1 MTLSASDE
9 RTGAVRVDELARR
22 IRVHCVEMTARANAS
37 HVGGALSAADI
48 LAVLY
53 GKILRFDATK
63 PDWPDRDRFILSKG
77 HACTALYAA
86 LAETGYFPL
95 EKLETFY
102 ADGSPLAGHAT
113 HKDMPGVEVST
124 GSLGHG
130 LPLSTGM
137 ALAGRRDGRAY
148 RVFCLVSD
156 GECNEGST
164 WEPALFA
171 PHHSLD
177 NLVVIVDYNKIQS
190 LGRVED
196 VIDLAPLADKWRA
209 FGWATE
215 ELDGHDTRALESA
228 LERVPLEAGKPTC
241 IVAHTVKG
249 KGVSFMEDELLWHY
263 RAPLGELLDQALAE
277 IGPPR

>member
-1 MTLSASDE
+1 MTLPASEE
-9 RTGAVRVDELARR
+9 RAGTIGVDELARR
-22 IRVHCVEMTARANAS
+22 IRVHCVQMTARANAS

-86 LAETGYFPL
+86 LAESGYFPL

-102 ADGSPLAGHAT
+102 ADGSPLVGHAT

-171 PHHSLD
+171 PHHELD
-177 NLVVIVDYNKIQS
+177 NLVVVVDYNKIQS
-190 LGRVED
+190 LGRVEE

-228 LERVPLEAGKPTC
+228 LERVPYEAGKPTC
-241 IVAHTVKG
+241 IVAHTIKG
-249 KGVSFMEDELLWHY
+249 KGISYMEDELLYHY
-263 RAPLGELLDQALAE
+263 RPPLGELLDQALAE
-277 IGPPR
+277 LGSPR

>member
-1 MTLSASDE
+1 MTLPASEE
-9 RTGAVRVDELARR
+9 RAGTIGVDELARR
-22 IRVHCVEMTARANAS
+22 IRVHCVQMTARANAS

-86 LAETGYFPL
+86 LAESGYFPL

-171 PHHSLD
+171 PHHELD
-177 NLVVIVDYNKIQS
+177 NLVVVVDYNKIQS
-190 LGRVED
+190 LGRVEE

-228 LERVPLEAGKPTC
+228 LERVPHEAGKPTC
-241 IVAHTVKG
+241 IVAHTIKG
-249 KGVSFMEDELLWHY
+249 KGVSYMEDELLYHY
-263 RAPLGELLDQALAE
+263 RPPLGELLDQALAE
-277 IGPPR
+277 LGSPR

>member
-1 MTLSASDE
+1 MTLPASEE
-9 RTGAVRVDELARR
+9 RAGTIGVDELARR
-22 IRVHCVEMTARANAS
+22 IRVHCVQMTARANAS

-86 LAETGYFPL
+86 LAESGYFPL

-171 PHHSLD
+171 PHHELD
-177 NLVVIVDYNKIQS
+177 NLVVVVDYNKIQS
-190 LGRVED
+190 LGRVEE

-228 LERVPLEAGKPTC
+228 LERVPYEAGKPTC
-241 IVAHTVKG
+241 IVAHTIKG
-249 KGVSFMEDELLWHY
+249 KGVSYMEDELLYHY
-263 RAPLGELLDQALAE
+263 RPPLGELLDQALAE
-277 IGPPR
+277 LGSPR

>member
-1 MTLSASDE
+1 MTLPASEE
-9 RTGAVRVDELARR
+9 RAGTISVDELARR
-22 IRVHCVEMTARANAS
+22 IRVHCVQMTARANAS

-53 GKILRFDATK
+53 GKVLRFDATM

-177 NLVVIVDYNKIQS
+177 NLVVLVDYNKIQS
-190 LGRVED
+190 LGRVEE

-215 ELDGHDTRALESA
+215 ELDGHDRRVLESA
-228 LERVPLEAGKPTC
+228 LERVPFETGKPTC

-263 RAPLGELLDQALAE
+263 RAPLGELMDQALAE

>member
-1 MTLSASDE
+1 MTLSGSDE
-9 RTGAVRVDELARR
+9 RTGAVGVDELARR

-148 RVFCLVSD
+148 RVFCLISD

-263 RAPLGELLDQALAE
+263 RAPLGDLLDRALAE